1 MLRHQFCLVQAP
13 ETGKP
18 GNILTRNGPP
28 RIGIDFTAACL
39 ACFACGGRRAN
50 WLGMRKFVRQ

>member
-1 MLRHQFCLVQAP
+1 LVQVP

-28 RIGIDFTAACL
+28 RIGIDFAAACL
-39 ACFACGGRRAN
+39 ACLACGGRRAN